1 MVKNDNI
8 CEFDKRPI
16 GVIVECII
24 VFIIVLLFVALT
36 PQPHFCHRDRHG
48 EQKKCFRNQNILIV
62 AVEMYNLD
70 CSQKIEY
77 IDSKTY
83 DVLIER
89 LYLKEDFFDLSDCKY
104 FSEGN
109 ISDEGY
115 IYCKYHGSQGH
126 EDKATDY
133 ERKVISKKDKRDAI
147 INKMIICAFC
157 LVAPIIMFALSLI
170 PFPSF
175 HLFSK

>member
-1 MVKNDNI
+1 MMVKNDNI

-104 FSEGN
+104 
-109 ISDEGY
+109 
-115 IYCKYHGSQGH
+115 HGSQGH